1 MTQPKTSIF
10 ITTSGRYDVLAVTMG
25 NFRMA
30 CGYDFDQKFIVNDSP
45 DKEFQDKLMPLAD
58 YFGYTIIHNH
68 NKKGFSGAYNTA
80 FNNIAPDSDYCF
92 ILEDDFTFN
101 ERVNIKA
108 MIGLLKNHPYLCQ
121 VALKR
126 QAWAEAEKVAGGI
139 CEQWPDLY
147 EDQETD
153 YGIQWTEHRN
163 FFTTNPCL
171 IPAWVFKQEWPV
183 CARSEEVFGKR
194 LFEDAEVKSC
204 FYGHKFDQ
212 PRVTHIGE
220 NRNGTGY

>member
-1 MTQPKTSIF
+1 M
-10 ITTSGRYDVLAVTMG
+10 TTSGRYDVLAITMG

-30 CGYDFDQKFIVNDSP
+30 CSHEFDQKFIINDSP
-45 DKEFQDKLMPLAD
+45 DKEFSEKLKPLAE
-58 YFGYTIIHNH
+58 YFGFEVIKNDGQ
-68 NKKGFSGAYNTA
+68 KGFAGAYHKA
-80 FNNIAPDSDYCF
+80 FKSISPDSDYCF

-108 MIGLLKNHPYLCQ
+108 MVGLLKNHPYLCQ
-121 VALKR
+121 AALKR

-147 EDQETD
+147 TDLETD

-171 IPAWVFKQEWPV
+171 IPAWVFQKEWPLGV
-183 CARSEEVFGKR
+183 RSEEAFSR
-194 LFEDAEVKSC
+194 ILFEDAEVKSS

-220 NRNGTGY
+220 QRNGTGY